1 MHVATKQVFK
11 RSEGKGFHSCHSQEH
26 IHTLELG
33 EMDAVLR
40 IMSGAPGPYIPV
52 VTAHQASLKLTSSR
66 SEEEGISSS
75 IEQAE
80 RKRGDFTSTFPA
92 MYDGG

>member
-11 RSEGKGFHSCHSQEH
+11 RSEGTGFSSCHSPEH

-40 IMSGAPGPYIPV
+40 IMSGALDPHIPV
-52 VTAHQASLKLTSSR
+52 VMAHKLPQKLISSK

-80 RKRGDFTSTFPA
+80 RKRWDFMNTFPEL
-92 MYDGG
+92 YDGW